1 MTVPVRRVTWARTIR
16 IVRAIH
22 PPIGIF
28 EDIAD
33 PADWEALAS
42 AEAKF
47 DPALRQSIGDLS
59 KVPVARRVSGP
70 GASWVMAPF
79 VHCSPLRPGRFSDG
93 SFGIYYAGDRS
104 DVAIAETVHHHARF
118 MRATREEPGWTSQF
132 LELVGSADT
141 DFDDAAG
148 RADLLHP
155 DDYGPS
161 QIFGAERRAAS
172 ANGIVWPSVR
182 CPGGHCIGAFWPDVV
197 PIPRPAGRY
206 AYHWN
211 GEAVDFV
218 KKLETG
224 EVMTVS

>member
-1 MTVPVRRVTWARTIR
+1 MVGISKHRSGVFTGSVPQLFVRGDPLEMVFDDVGVAARAAELE
-16 IVRAIH
+16 VGAG
-22 PPIGIF
+22 PSVL
-28 EDIAD
+28 
-33 PADWEALAS
+33 EA
-42 AEAKF
+42 
-47 DPALRQSIGDLS
+47 
-59 KVPVARRVSGP
+59 VAGVAVEG
-70 GASWVMAPF
+70 VAPTG
-79 VHCSPLRPGRFSDG
+79 VEHGLGELPQLRP
-93 SFGIYYAGDRS
+93 
-104 DVAIAETVHHHARF
+104 
-118 MRATREEPGWTSQF
+118 QF

-161 QIFGAERRAAS
+161 QIFGAERRAARS
-172 ANGIVWPSVR
+172 NGIVWPSVR